1 LNIEIF
7 SKNNF
12 FPMTKIM
19 TTTIATLL
27 IVSLFLGSTSYALK
41 SENDKL
47 GTTTPIKHLVV
58 IFQENVSYDHYFGT
72 YPKAANLSGEP
83 QFVASK
89 YTPHA
94 NGLTDKLLTHNP
106 NSANPFRLANTFA
119 TGTDG
124 ASRAKQMILCDQ
136 NHDYTPEQQAY
147 DGGLLDQFVQ
157 KVGVGQINAD
167 GTITCPSNANPTS
180 NNLTMSYYDGNT
192 VTALWNYA
200 QHYAMSDNSFST
212 TFGPST
218 PGMLN
223 LVSGQTGG
231 ANPSS
236 IPDAVAN
243 GAVIGDPDGAFDDCS
258 GSTKVSMS
266 GKNIGDL
273 LNDKGISWGFFEGGF
288 KPTTP
293 WNPVTNSPAK
303 CQQNTLSIVDG
314 HTLND
319 YSAHHEPFQYYQ
331 STSNP
336 HHLPP
341 TSVAMIGKQGDQ
353 ANHNYDLVD
362 FWAAVN
368 AGNMPAVSFLK
379 APRVQDGHAGY
390 SDPIDE
396 QAFIVNATNA
406 LMKTP
411 EWKSTAIIILYDDS
425 DGFYDHVMPKIVNN
439 SNDPEYDFVKTCGGK
454 KVAGDQNDRCGYG
467 PRQPLLVI
475 SPFAKANFVSHE
487 ISDQTSVL
495 KFIEDN
501 WKTGKIPDPTS
512 FDKRAH
518 SLNNMFDFDE
528 GDNSKL
534 LLDYKTGTILP

>member
-1 LNIEIF
+1 
-7 SKNNF
+7 
-12 FPMTKIM
+12 MTKIM
-19 TTTIATLL
+19 TTTIAALL
-27 IVSLFLGSTSYALK
+27 IASLFLSNTSFALK
-41 SENDKL
+41 SENDNL
-47 GTTTPIKHLVV
+47 GTKTPIKHLVV

-72 YPKAANLSGEP
+72 YPKAANLPGEP
-83 QFVASK
+83 QFVASED
-89 YTPHA
+89 TSHA
-94 NGLTDKLLTHNP
+94 NGLTNNLLTNNP

-119 TGTDG
+119 TGNDG
-124 ASRAKQMILCDQ
+124 SSRAKEMIICDQ
-136 NHDYTPEQQAY
+136 NHDYLPEQQAY

-167 GTITCPSNANPTS
+167 GTITCPSGTNPTS
-180 NNLTMSYYDGNT
+180 NNLTMSYYDGNS

-223 LVSGQTGG
+223 LISGQTGG
-231 ANPSS
+231 ASPN
-236 IPDAVAN
+236 ITDAVVN

-258 GSTKVSMS
+258 NPANGLVTMS

-273 LNDKGISWGFFEGGF
+273 LNDKGITWGWFQGGF

-293 WNPVTNSPAK
+293 WNPITNSPAK
-303 CQQNTLSIVDG
+303 CNQKTLSIVDG
-314 HTLND
+314 HTLTD
-319 YSAHHEPFQYYQ
+319 YSAHHEPFEYYQ
-331 STSNP
+331 STSNQ

-353 ANHNYDLVD
+353 ANHQYDLVD

-396 QAFIVNATNA
+396 QAFLVNTTNT

-411 EWKSTAIIILYDDS
+411 VEK
-425 DGFYDHVMPKIVNN
+425 HC
-439 SNDPEYDFVKTCGGK
+439 SNHC
-454 KVAGDQNDRCGYG
+454 
-467 PRQPLLVI
+467 L
-475 SPFAKANFVSHE
+475 
-487 ISDQTSVL
+487 
-495 KFIEDN
+495 
-501 WKTGKIPDPTS
+501 
-512 FDKRAH
+512 
-518 SLNNMFDFDE
+518 
-528 GDNSKL
+528 
-534 LLDYKTGTILP
+534 

>member
-1 LNIEIF
+1 
-7 SKNNF
+7 
-12 FPMTKIM
+12 MTKIIA
-19 TTTIATLL
+19 TTIAALL
-27 IVSLFLGSTSYALK
+27 IVSLFLSSTSYAMR
-41 SENDKL
+41 NDGGDDDNH

-83 QFVASK
+83 QFVASED
-89 YTPHA
+89 TPHA
-94 NGLTDKLLTHNP
+94 NGLTHQLLTNNP
-106 NSANPFRLANTFA
+106 NSANPFRLSNTFA
-119 TGTDG
+119 TGHDG
-124 ASRAKQMILCDQ
+124 PSRAKQLIICDQ
-136 NHDYTPEQQAY
+136 NHDYFPEQQAY

-157 KVGVGQINAD
+157 KVGVGQVNAD
-167 GTITCPSNANPTS
+167 GTVTCPSTTNPTS

-231 ANPSS
+231 ASPAA

-243 GAVIGDPDGAFDDCS
+243 GAVIGDPDGVFDDCS
-258 GSTKVSMS
+258 NPHNGLVAMS
-266 GKNIGDL
+266 GKNIGNL
-273 LNDKGISWGFFEGGF
+273 LNDKGITWGFFEGGF

-293 WNPVTNSPAK
+293 WNPVTHSLAVCHQK
-303 CQQNTLSIVDG
+303 TLSIVDG

-319 YSAHHEPFQYYQ
+319 YSAHHEPFQYYP

-353 ANHNYDLVD
+353 ANHQYDLVD

-368 AGNMPAVSFLK
+368 AGNLPAVSFLK

-406 LMKTP
+406 LMKTS
-411 EWKSTAIIILYDDS
+411 EWKSTAVIILYDDS
-425 DGFYDHVMPKIVNN
+425 DGFYDHVMPKIINN
-439 SNDPEYDFVKTCGGK
+439 SNDPTYDFAATCGGT
-454 KVAGDQNDRCGYG
+454 KVAGGQDDRCGYG

-475 SPFAKANFVSHE
+475 SPYAKHNFVDHTMT
-487 ISDQTSVL
+487 DQTSVL

-501 WKTGKIPDPTS
+501 WSTGQIPDPTS

-518 SLNNMFDFDE
+518 SLNNMFNFDD
-528 GDNSKL
+528 GDNSNL
-534 LLDYKTGTILP
+534 FLDYKTGTKLP